1 MASDT
6 NTGATVG
13 ISAALPTTFDAEVL
27 TGYPS
32 LTFTLI
38 GEVVDVGE
46 LAKAYAIVAH
56 QAVARAYPVKHKD
69 TYDIANVTLN
79 IARDSADAGQVIVQA
94 GLAAS
99 TSYSFEITL
108 PSGDTANF
116 TGKII
121 KAGIGSVASGGV
133 TTTAIELAID
143 PETLF
148 EA

>member
-1 MASDT
+1 MASDV

-13 ISAALPTTFDAEVL
+13 ISSTLPTTFDDNIT
-27 TGYPS
+27 TGYAS

-38 GEVVDVGE
+38 GEIVDVGE
-46 LAKAYAIVAH
+46 LAKAYAVVAH
-56 QAVARAYPVKHKD
+56 QAVARDYPVKHKD

-79 IARDSADAGQVIVQA
+79 VARDSADAGQVIVQA

-99 TSYSFEITL
+99 ASYSFEITL
-108 PSGDTANF
+108 PSGDVANF

-121 KAGIGSVASGGV
+121 KAGLGSVASGGV
-133 TTTAIELAID
+133 ITTAIELAID
-143 PETLF
+143 PESLF